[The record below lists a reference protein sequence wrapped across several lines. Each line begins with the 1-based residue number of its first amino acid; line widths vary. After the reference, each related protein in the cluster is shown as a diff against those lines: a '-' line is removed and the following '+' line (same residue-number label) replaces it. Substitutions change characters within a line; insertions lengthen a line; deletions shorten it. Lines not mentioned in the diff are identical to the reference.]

1 MGFLDS
7 LTKAIESGGLEKVL
21 DTAEAKLKRAVDSTE
36 KFIGQTDEFGK
47 KVDTVTEKTG
57 SVINAVEQKL
67 PKAGQDAVASDAD
80 S

>member
-7 LTKAIESGGLEKVL
+7 LVKTIESGGFEKAL
-21 DTAEAKLKRAVDSTE
+21 DSAEAKLKQAVDSTE

-47 KVDTVTEKTG
+47 KVDTVAEKAG
-57 SVINAVEQKL
+57 SVIDTVDQKL